1 MRGSAW
7 KRHAVFSIICL
18 ERHKD
23 ITQGP
28 QLQPIETEVP
38 RNFGPARAESF
49 RLCAQRVCHMFTI
62 LVKFIIQNQQH
73 RCYQFDH
80 SWCTSDFNG
89 LANPNPKNHRL
100 YGKYTEKCF
109 GEHMLFEPSITVDL
123 TANRRFLLRR
133 LEAIRD
139 YVRPS
144 FKRHKS
150 GIVLLVLD
158 GGRSLCFFDC
168 QVKGTKSLTQTRPP
182 QQLAGSCNS
191 NLNLYK
197 VK

>member
-1 MRGSAW
+1 
-7 KRHAVFSIICL
+7 
-18 ERHKD
+18 
-23 ITQGP
+23 
-28 QLQPIETEVP
+28 
-38 RNFGPARAESF
+38 
-49 RLCAQRVCHMFTI
+49 
-62 LVKFIIQNQQH
+62 
-73 RCYQFDH
+73 
-80 SWCTSDFNG
+80 
-89 LANPNPKNHRL
+89 
-100 YGKYTEKCF
+100 
-109 GEHMLFEPSITVDL
+109 MLFEPSITVDL

-191 NLNLYK
+191 NLNLYNIK
-197 VK
+197 KLHLSNSFKLHLSNSFFESHHGNKSSHADYQARCCSCFTEWCCVWNPWLSFTGEDGVGCLRLRSKCYR

>member
-1 MRGSAW
+1 MTAAPAIKKTDFQKSCKKNVQDPQLVLVERLASPYRQSIASALRLAVRTSPFHGENRGSIPLG
-7 KRHAVFSIICL
+7 R
-18 ERHKD
+18 
-23 ITQGP
+23 
-28 QLQPIETEVP
+28 
-38 RNFGPARAESF
+38 
-49 RLCAQRVCHMFTI
+49 
-62 LVKFIIQNQQH
+62 
-73 RCYQFDH
+73 
-80 SWCTSDFNG
+80 TSDFNG

-109 GEHMLFEPSITVDL
+109 GEHMLFEPSITGDL

-197 VK
+197 I